1 MEIRSRQED
10 IDGEREGGREQTDEQ
25 QCGRRGLN
33 VCVLREWVKE
43 WERKIRRE
51 EGRGEWSLEGRKEAK
66 KNLYE
71 REKQKL

>member
-33 VCVLREWVKE
+33 VCVLRE
-43 WERKIRRE
+43 
-51 EGRGEWSLEGRKEAK
+51 
-66 KNLYE
+66 
-71 REKQKL
+71 